1 MRYAEGAR
9 LFYRA
14 LAEGLLIEVGVQS
27 SVQLVVPEN
36 VSPPEEDCLA
46 LARTMA
52 ARHQES
58 LTDPLQFDGT
68 SVDPASLPSR
78 PLVLDCRH
86 LDPEILVTRFRPHFE
101 SRADVVV
108 LVTAEVPLLRC
119 RVVSFDWN
127 SQGVFNAVTQAF
139 IELVRQVGFRGQA
152 LEMPSRF
159 LTQGLRGVQGEFR
172 LFESTHRLVL
182 SREEIERFCVLICR
196 NWCYCGTPVSG
207 ATVHNWVLQFEPHGV
222 QREAMCLLEHLNRD
236 GFIPKGEIINRLLR
250 LYADLTVEPGPSPQ
264 SLTQKTTIARVV

>member
-108 LVTAEVPLLRC
+108 LVTAEVHC
-119 RVVSFDWN
+119 S
-127 SQGVFNAVTQAF
+127 AV
-139 IELVRQVGFRGQA
+139 A
-152 LEMPSRF
+152 LYHSIGTAKVYLMRSPR
-159 LTQGLRGVQGEFR
+159 
-172 LFESTHRLVL
+172 HL
-182 SREEIERFCVLICR
+182 S
-196 NWCYCGTPVSG
+196 N
-207 ATVHNWVLQFEPHGV
+207 
-222 QREAMCLLEHLNRD
+222 
-236 GFIPKGEIINRLLR
+236 
-250 LYADLTVEPGPSPQ
+250 LYAKSAFAVRRSRCLP
-264 SLTQKTTIARVV
+264 AF